1 MVLINEKERDLIMM
15 KELRE
20 NIQNQ
25 SYLES
30 PHGQLFPAED
40 ILYNRQQEALEEAE
54 HPLGIIGKM
63 FQAKLEDENPDV
75 ALQQKFEGTFY
86 RNAKDKE
93 GQVLERIDT
102 LYMKSLDE
110 SQAPESVLE
119 RIQHFQMLHQR
130 AKEFI
135 LAEYN

>member
-1 MVLINEKERDLIMM
+1 M

-30 PHGQLFPAED
+30 PHGQLFPAEG
-40 ILYNRQQEALEEAE
+40 ILYNRQQEELEEAE
-54 HPLGIIGKM
+54 NPLGVIGRM
-63 FQAKLEDENPDV
+63 FQTKLENENPNV

-93 GQVLERIDT
+93 EQVLERIDT
-102 LYMKSLDE
+102 LYMKLLDE
-110 SQAPESVLE
+110 NQAPESGLE
-119 RIQHFQMLHQR
+119 RIQHFQMFHQQ
-130 AKEFI
+130 AKEVI
-135 LAEYN
+135 LAEYS